1 MLSMIK
7 KLGKIFKT
15 HSISFYQCLLEAG
28 VLLVLALRDGEAL
41 LGGVEDV
48 EKSLG
53 QGLISLLIL
62 LTVSELLNQDLNKTC
77 FVFTPQ

>member
-28 VLLVLALRDGEAL
+28 VLLVLALGDGEAL
-41 LGGVEDV
+41 LGGVENVHDLLAG
-48 EKSLG
+48 LG
-53 QGLISLLIL
+53 AVAPHLLHH
-62 LTVSELLNQDLNKTC
+62 DLETE
-77 FVFTPQ
+77 

>member
-15 HSISFYQCLLEAG
+15 HIISFYQCRLLEAG
-28 VLLVLALRDGEAL
+28 VLLVLALGDGEAL

-48 EKSLG
+48 HDLLA
-53 QGLISLLIL
+53 GLRAVTPHLLHH
-62 LTVSELLNQDLNKTC
+62 DLE
-77 FVFTPQ
+77 